1 MCLVGCGG
9 MGARHLRGYQALD
22 RVGRRNIELVA
33 VCDLDPAAAERLATE
48 AAETLGVRPKVHS
61 GIAAVID
68 DPAIAALDIVTDP
81 VTHHSLA
88 VPALQAGKHVI
99 SEKPLALTPRTAR
112 AMIEA
117 AKKGKATLATAENYR
132 RGNGSRVARAVLDAG
147 LIGPLHLMVD
157 SHLGG
162 SDRIII
168 TPWRHD
174 RLRGSIALDMGVH
187 LTDMVQYLLGDIE
200 SVYGRGL
207 IAEPVRRATDGTAVT
222 ATGED
227 SLLAQ
232 LVTDSGVTVQL
243 GYLPSGPGQSYFQ
256 RTLHGRNGS
265 MRLPADRSG
274 GPVVVYRADCTLQG
288 EELLAELGGSPVDS
302 LGADLFG
309 SSGAEYQL
317 EFAESDAAHLAIE
330 LHDFADAVLTGRSP
344 EVDGAGGLNALAAVY
359 AVYESQLLGRAVR
372 VADVAS
378 GALHAGSDDIDEALG
393 VT

>member
-1 MCLVGCGG
+1 
-9 MGARHLRGYQALD
+9 
-22 RVGRRNIELVA
+22 
-33 VCDLDPAAAERLATE
+33 
-48 AAETLGVRPKVHS
+48 
-61 GIAAVID
+61 VID
-68 DPAIAALDIVTDP
+68 DLDVAALDIVTDP

-112 AMIEA
+112 AMIAA

-162 SDRIII
+162 SDRVII

-200 SVYGRGL
+200 SVHGRGL
-207 IAEPVRRATDGTAVT
+207 IAEPVRRAPDGTAVT

-232 LVTDSGVTVQL
+232 LVTSSGVTVQL

-256 RTLHGRNGS
+256 RTVHGRLGS

-288 EELLAELGGSPVDS
+288 EELLAELGGSPVDR

-309 SSGAEYQL
+309 SSSAEYQL

-344 EVDGAGGLNALAAVY
+344 EVDGVSGLNALAAVY

-378 GALHAGSDDIDEALG
+378 GALHASSADIDEALG
-393 VT
+393 VA